1 MDMSI
6 AGDLLIIFLA
16 RVLDVSLST
25 VRTIV
30 MIKGRRYT
38 AAVIGFFEALIYV
51 LALSRLFSSL
61 GEPIRL
67 IAYCGGFA
75 CGILVGTKVEERLAL
90 GFLAAQVIT
99 PPGYGDLAETLRAK
113 GYGVTTWPASGMGG
127 DKLVISILFR
137 RNELPALES
146 LIRERDTDQRV
157 FMVFSEPKMFRGG
170 FMQRK

>member
-6 AGDLLIIFLA
+6 VSDLLIIFLA
-16 RVLDVSLST
+16 RVLDISLST

-30 MIKGRRYT
+30 MLKGRRYT
-38 AAVIGFFEALIYV
+38 AAAIGFFEALIYV

-61 GEPIRL
+61 GEPVRL

-75 CGILVGTKVEERLAL
+75 CGVLVGTKVEERLAL

-99 PPGYGDLAETLRAK
+99 PTGYIDLAETLRTR

-127 DKLVISILFR
+127 DKLVINVLFR

-146 LIRERDTDQRV
+146 LIRERDAEQCA
-157 FMVFSEPKMFRGG
+157 FMVFSEPKLFRGG